1 MLTGKSH
8 SHSHLSQAGL
18 CLGRIVL
25 YSKTVLKT
33 DLSDEDRVL
42 YLRWVV
48 ESMGSLVGGR
58 GTVWAGGVVGWE
70 GHCVGGGCGWVW
82 LGVHTVVRWA
92 LLQCS

>member
-1 MLTGKSH
+1 MLTAKSH

-48 ESMGSLVGGR
+48 ESMGSLVGG
-58 GTVWAGGVVGWE
+58 E
-70 GHCVGGGCGWVW
+70 GRCVGEGCGWVW
-82 LGVHTVVRWA
+82 LGVV
-92 LLQCS
+92 